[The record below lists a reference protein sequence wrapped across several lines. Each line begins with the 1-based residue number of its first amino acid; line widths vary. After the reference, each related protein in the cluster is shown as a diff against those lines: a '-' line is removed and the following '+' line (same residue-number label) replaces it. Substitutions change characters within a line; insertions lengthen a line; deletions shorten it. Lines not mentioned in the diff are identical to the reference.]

1 MRSRANAKV
10 HVGNGNAQVPEEN
23 IRHPFVIVLP
33 GVDEDALQIRR
44 FLHLL
49 HERSDLH
56 EVRPGAHDVQY
67 FHGTIPKH
75 IVFRTEIEVSNL
87 VLGLLLFA
95 MQLSGPGSTLPQ
107 ILQPE
112 FKVAGPAGP
121 MKAGQSGEVTVSFN
135 LLKGY
140 AINHKPPISL
150 KLSKISGV
158 TLVKTGF

>member
-1 MRSRANAKV
+1 
-10 HVGNGNAQVPEEN
+10 
-23 IRHPFVIVLP
+23 
-33 GVDEDALQIRR
+33 
-44 FLHLL
+44 
-49 HERSDLH
+49 
-56 EVRPGAHDVQY
+56 
-67 FHGTIPKH
+67 
-75 IVFRTEIEVSNL
+75 
-87 VLGLLLFA
+87 

-158 TLVKTGF
+158 TLVKMDFETPTEDPKSKDEYYVDLPSIKVPVTVSKAGKYEIPGKLTYFFCSKTDGFCSRQVLDVKIPVVAQ